1 MAMRPP
7 IREIYESTLMATDQP
22 WRRAYSGTPLPV
34 RCFCERNSLMIAKG
48 DQRMKKMTRKKRD
61 RNIQKLF
68 PPTAD
73 SKPMMLP
80 DTIMTVSKLLPV
92 VAPPTMPKVMA
103 KSGPNNA
110 PAKKRTKNMTHG
122 AVGFC
127 SGGGAA
133 MPAGEA
139 VAFGG
144 DRVGDRCLGLV
155 CAAMLSAR
163 DGNSR

>member
-1 MAMRPP
+1 
-7 IREIYESTLMATDQP
+7 
-22 WRRAYSGTPLPV
+22 
-34 RCFCERNSLMIAKG
+34 
-48 DQRMKKMTRKKRD
+48 MKKMTRKQRD

-68 PPTAD
+68 PPIAD

-80 DTIMTVSKLLPV
+80 DTSIIVSRLLPV
-92 VAPPTMPKVMA
+92 VAPPTTPKVMA

-110 PAKKRTKNMTHG
+110 PAKKRAKNMTHG

-133 MPAGEA
+133 TLGEA
-139 VAFGG
+139 RTVLGS
-144 DRVGDRCLGLV
+144 DRVGDRCLGV
-155 CAAMLSAR
+155 VRAAMLSAR

>member
-1 MAMRPP
+1 LLFLQ
-7 IREIYESTLMATDQP
+7 E
-22 WRRAYSGTPLPV
+22 
-34 RCFCERNSLMIAKG
+34 NSMVISKG
-48 DQRMKKMTRKKRD
+48 DQRMKKMTRKQRD

-68 PPTAD
+68 PPIAD
-73 SKPMMLP
+73 IKPMMLP
-80 DTIMTVSKLLPV
+80 DTSIIVSKLLPV
-92 VAPPTMPKVMA
+92 VAPPTTPKVMA
-103 KSGPNNA
+103 KSGPKSA

-133 MPAGEA
+133 IPAGEA

-144 DRVGDRCLGLV
+144 DRVGDRCLGWV

-163 DGNSR
+163 DGSSR